1 MLNQSLELR
10 DRHVRYGCLLMIVA
24 VALSVAYA
32 GLWQSEQL
40 ALSSPNWTPMRWAA
54 GYLVF
59 LAAYL
64 ASFVRR
70 AARADT
76 TEWVLLALQALAALF
91 LVWLH
96 PSFITTTLLV
106 VVAWQLGWLV
116 PLAPALTVTLG
127 QSIALA
133 AMKCTGQTPGLTVLI
148 FVIACAFQVF
158 AISAA
163 SLARS
168 EARAREE
175 LSRVIAEL
183 RATQAL
189 VAESARMTE
198 RLRISRDL
206 HDILGHSLT
215 TLTIQLDV
223 ASRLVPGKAGEH
235 VRCARE
241 VAGNLLTEV
250 RSVVSR
256 ARVEP
261 VDLRTALENLARSAT
276 GLEVRLLL
284 PENLASLDAARADAI
299 LRCVQESLTNTLRH
313 AQAHELVIEL
323 ECKTDGSVVIRA
335 RDDGR
340 GGPIVEGS
348 GIMGMRERFEM
359 LGGSLSVVG
368 TPGNGLR
375 ISGALPATG
384 VTS

>member
-1 MLNQSLELR
+1 MLNHSLELR

-40 ALSSPNWTPMRWAA
+40 ARSSPNWTAMRWAA

-64 ASFVRR
+64 VSFLRR
-70 AARADT
+70 AARADA

-106 VVAWQLGWLV
+106 VVAWQLGWLAS
-116 PLAPALTVTLG
+116 LALALTITLG
-127 QSIALA
+127 ESIALA
-133 AMKCTGQTPGLTVLI
+133 AMKCAGQTPGLTVLI

-189 VAESARMTE
+189 VTESARMTE

-261 VDLRTALENLARSAT
+261 VDLRAALENLARSAT

-313 AQAHELVIEL
+313 AKAHELVIEL

-348 GIMGMRERFEM
+348 GITGMRERFEM

-384 VTS
+384 VAS